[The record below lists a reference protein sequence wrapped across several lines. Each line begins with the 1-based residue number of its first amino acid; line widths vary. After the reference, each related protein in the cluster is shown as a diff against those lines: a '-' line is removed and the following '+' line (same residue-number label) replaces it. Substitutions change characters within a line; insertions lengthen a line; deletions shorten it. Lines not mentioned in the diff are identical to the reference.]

1 MYHLHLARNLRTL
14 AFLLIV
20 AMVLGGVGVVWWAN
34 HTGLP
39 AAWRMA
45 IEQQVSKQGAF
56 IKIGS
61 LRYSLLQGIVATE
74 VRVYSEPEHL
84 REISRLERI
93 ILDFDKTK
101 LARGILQLNKIQLD
115 DADMVLPMDPQN
127 PDTETLNITDANG
140 TVFMPGDRRLEIRDA
155 HGKIAGIDV
164 ALNARIIW
172 YQQDGSKKQDDTNL
186 GERRKLLAKI
196 LEELEKWKFDE
207 NQPPSIDITVEG
219 DVNDFS
225 TINAKLALEVHDMEK
240 NGHVLHHIAVRA
252 DMAGDLLTINELVA
266 TDETGVFDGHI
277 DYNIRSREGRFDVS
291 SSLEVP
297 ELLSAW
303 LALPMPKD
311 IRLSGKQ
318 KLEAEGT
325 FLLDERNTPQIRM
338 IGHARCE
345 EITFRGA
352 KFDVVEG
359 SFSWRD
365 GNVFLRDVLLAR
377 PDGRA
382 EGKVIIEPPLVRL
395 QAHST
400 LPLGIYQQLT
410 HGIKQPIENIL
421 KDFSATPDT
430 TLDITLDGSF
440 DLKNRFAWA
449 YTGSGNTKN
458 LSYRGVPTNSARCKF
473 SMNHHE
479 LDFYEGTADFDYTKY
494 PLRKA
499 FGGTDHGTAKVGRIR
514 YDAEAKWVEV
524 EDVRGAIWAAPVV
537 RLFAAKVA
545 DSLEQYRFHQP
556 PDMKASGVVDVTP
569 QGRTALDITFAS
581 EHPADYVFLGEN
593 LTLGSPSGGVNL
605 RGEKVEIAN
614 LKLTAFGGP
623 VNGEINYLGG
633 GRLAGELSWTK
644 ASISEI
650 ASAYDFEMKGGGDAT
665 GRIEFSL
672 SGGKVE
678 TMDGQGLLALE
689 NTELFSVPMFG
700 PLTPLVGSVLNH
712 EGAGV
717 QKAKNAFCT
726 YIIRNGVIST
736 NDFQTSTNSLNFAG
750 DGSVNMVDRT
760 VDMIVRMNARGV
772 LLGLITM
779 PLRPFSG
786 LFQFHGTGPLKETK
800 WESMK
805 FTEPPEGQ
813 RELLLEA
820 PKARAI
826 E

>member
-1 MYHLHLARNLRTL
+1 MYHLHLTRNLRTL

-20 AMVLGGVGVVWWAN
+20 AAVLGGIGVVWWAN

-39 AAWRMA
+39 VAWRTT

-61 LRYSLLQGIVATE
+61 LRYSLLQGIVATD
-74 VRVYSEPEHL
+74 VRVYSEPEHV

-101 LARGILQLNKIQLD
+101 LARGKLHLNKIALV
-115 DADMVLPMDPQN
+115 DAELVLPIDPQN
-127 PDTETLNITDANG
+127 PLTETLNVTDANG
-140 TVFMPGDRRLEIRDA
+140 TVFMPGDQRLEIRDA
-155 HGKIAGIDV
+155 RGKIAGIDV

-172 YQQDGSKKQDDTNL
+172 YKHDGSQKQDDKDL
-186 GERRKLLAKI
+186 GKRRELLAKI
-196 LEELEKWKFDE
+196 VRELEKWEFDKDS
-207 NQPPSIDITVEG
+207 PPSIKMTVEG
-219 DVNDFS
+219 DVNDYS
-225 TINAKLALEVHDMEK
+225 TITAKLALEVRDMEK
-240 NGHVLHHIAVRA
+240 NGHVLNKISVEA
-252 DMAGDLLTINELVA
+252 DMAGDLLTINELSA
-266 TDETGVFDGHI
+266 TDERGEFSGHI
-277 DYNIRSREGRFDVS
+277 DYNLNSREGRFDVT

-311 IRLSGKQ
+311 ILISGKQ
-318 KLEAEGT
+318 TLEAEGS
-325 FLLDERNTPQIRM
+325 FILDERNAPQVRM

-345 EITFRGA
+345 DLALRGA
-352 KFDVVEG
+352 RFDSVEG
-359 SFSWRD
+359 AFSWRD
-365 GNVFLRDVLLAR
+365 GNVFMRDVVITC
-377 PDGRA
+377 PDGKA

-395 QAHST
+395 KAHST

-410 HGIKQPIENIL
+410 SGTGIPIEKIL
-421 KDFSATPDT
+421 KDFGATEAT
-430 TLDITLDGSF
+430 TLDLTADGSF
-440 DLKNRFAWA
+440 DLNNRKAWA
-449 YTGSGNTKN
+449 YSGSGNTKN
-458 LSYRGVPTNSARCKF
+458 LSYRGVPTNSAQAKF
-473 SMNHHE
+473 SLNHHE
-479 LDFYEGTADFDYTKY
+479 LDFYDGSADFDYTKY
-494 PLRKA
+494 ALHKS
-499 FGGTDHGTAKVGRIR
+499 FGGADHGTAKVGRIR
-514 YDAEAKWVEV
+514 YDAESKWVEV

-556 PDMKASGVVDVTP
+556 PDMKANGMVDVTP
-569 QGRTALDITFAS
+569 QGRTSLDISFAS
-581 EHPADYVFLGEN
+581 EHLADYVFLGEN
-593 LTLGSPSGGVNL
+593 LTLGSPSGRVNL
-605 RGEKVEIAN
+605 RGEKVEIGN

-623 VNGEINYLGG
+623 VTGGIDYLGG
-633 GRLAGELSWTK
+633 GKLAGELSWTK
-644 ASISEI
+644 LSLTDLGAK
-650 ASAYDFEMKGGGDAT
+650 YGFEMKGGGNAT

-672 SGGKVE
+672 ANGKVE
-678 TMDGQGLLALE
+678 SMNGQGLLALE
-689 NTELFSVPMFG
+689 DTELFSVPMFG
-700 PLTPLVGSVLNH
+700 PLSPLIGGVLNNDR
-712 EGAGV
+712 AGY

-726 YIIRNGVIST
+726 YSIRNGIVTT

-760 VDMIVRMNARGV
+760 VDMTVRMNARGV

-805 FTEPPEGQ
+805 FTEPSESQ
-813 RELLLEA
+813 REILLEA
-820 PKARAI
+820 PKAKVI